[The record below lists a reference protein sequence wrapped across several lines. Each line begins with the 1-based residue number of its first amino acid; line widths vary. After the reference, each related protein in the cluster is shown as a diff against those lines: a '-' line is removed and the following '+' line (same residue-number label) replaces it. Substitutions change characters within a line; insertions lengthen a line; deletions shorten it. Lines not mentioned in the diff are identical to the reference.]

1 MKRRLLGTAAV
12 CAGLVLASFAEN
24 GVGQSGGGWTQ
35 PMTPWGEPDLQGM
48 WPIQHLI
55 GTPFQRP
62 EQFGERRRMND
73 EEYAAVLERVA
84 QRNTAYDQEI
94 ASNRMGGGH
103 WAEPTDAL
111 RLTSLLVDPPN
122 GRLPELQQAAK

>member
-1 MKRRLLGTAAV
+1 
-12 CAGLVLASFAEN
+12 
-24 GVGQSGGGWTQ
+24 
-35 PMTPWGEPDLQGM
+35 MTPWGEPDLQGM
-48 WPIQHLI
+48 WPIEHLI